1 MELEALTGL
10 VVFFVVGTLCIG
22 ARVRRVCLSAH
33 TASLRDRDEHKYA
46 QVRQHV

>member
-10 VVFFVVGTLCIG
+10 VVFFVVGALCIG
-22 ARVRRVCLSAH
+22 ARARRVCLSAH
-33 TASLRDRDEHKYA
+33 TASLRDYGEHKYA